1 MKEKEMLSA
10 TRGRTSWLAVLAA
23 AAMAIFALLGVPSWA
38 DDYPSRNITLI
49 VPSPP
54 GGGTDT
60 QARILAPKLSEI
72 LGQTVVIENRG
83 GASGNIGAQAVAK
96 AAPDG
101 YTLLAMISSHVM
113 NPFVLKSVPYDLDR
127 DFAMISRTVS
137 APGVIVG

>member
-1 MKEKEMLSA
+1 MLSA
-10 TRGRTSWLAVLAA
+10 TRGGTFWLAVLAA

-38 DDYPSRNITLI
+38 EDYPSRNITLI

-60 QARILAPKLSEI
+60 QARILAPRLSQL
-72 LGQTVVIENRG
+72 LGKTVVLENRP

-101 YTLLAMISSHVM
+101 YTLLALISSHVI
-113 NPFVLKSVPYDLDR
+113 NQFVLKDVAYNLDR
-127 DFAMISRTVS
+127 DFTMIS
-137 APGVIVG
+137 